1 MITVDYTYYKDEFH
15 GKLSE
20 DDFNRLVNLGYVTI
34 DNFTFGRFQNLTES
48 DLNEFTIM
56 KVKSCI
62 CAVCDRLESDSI
74 GVGLKSSESVG
85 SWSVNYASDTLPK
98 SVMSSLH
105 SVVNFY
111 LGGTP
116 LTCSWI

>member
-1 MITVDYTYYKDEFH
+1 MITVDYNYYKDEFH

-20 DDFNRLVNLGYVTI
+20 DDFNRLINLGYITI
-34 DNFTFGRFQNLTES
+34 DNFTFGRFQNITEDS
-48 DLNEFTIM
+48 VNEFTLM
-56 KVKSCI
+56 KIKSCI
-62 CAVCDRLESDSI
+62 CAICDSLESNSI

-111 LGGTP
+111 LGGTQ

>member
-1 MITVDYTYYKDEFH
+1 MITVDYNYYKDEFH

-34 DNFTFGRFQNLTES
+34 DNFTFGRFQNLTEDS
-48 DLNEFTIM
+48 VNEFTLM
-56 KVKSCI
+56 KIKSCI
-62 CAVCDRLESDSI
+62 CAICDRLDSDSI

-98 SVMSSLH
+98 SVMSGLH